1 MTYTIQQYDDMR
13 LIGRDEFLYYFDE
26 ALADDQVRPRP
37 NDPRPRVFG
46 MVAMMELEATP
57 GYWQG
62 GLVRAVIEP
71 ARQLRGFS
79 TAITMSILDLER
91 KPVPESSCV
100 IRFEKDRNTIIA
112 VGAKTLFSYH
122 ESNEQNGHIAPS
134 NYAALKGFFIR
145 EPIRIKR

>member
-1 MTYTIQQYDDMR
+1 MTYTIQPNDDMR

-37 NDPRPRVFG
+37 RVFG
-46 MVAMMELEATP
+46 MVAMMELETTP

-71 ARQLRGFS
+71 ARQLQGFS

-100 IRFEKDRNTIIA
+100 IRFERNRNTIIA
-112 VGAKTLFSYH
+112 VGVKTLFFYH
-122 ESNEQNGHIAPS
+122 ESNEQNGYIAPS